1 MSVAEK
7 MKNIIKGTSYNSLK
21 KHKRVFKNI

>member
-7 MKNIIKGTSYNSLK
+7 MKNIIKGTNHNSLK